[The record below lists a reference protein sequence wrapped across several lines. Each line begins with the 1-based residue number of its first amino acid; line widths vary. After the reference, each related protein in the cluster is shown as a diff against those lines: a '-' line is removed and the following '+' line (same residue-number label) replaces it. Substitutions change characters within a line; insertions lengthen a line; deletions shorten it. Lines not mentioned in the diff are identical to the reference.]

1 MKNLLGRLCVAG
13 ASLASFA
20 VMFSVNPAQAASIT
34 QSISSPMSD
43 TDWET
48 TLNFNKFDSSLG
60 ILNQVDILMNAT
72 VIGSGSIRNNGSS
85 TAVGT
90 ATLSS
95 QVELFDSNSNSLGF
109 VQPIFTDRFRTI
121 DSTALA
127 AGNTRNYSSVTASK
141 SQNFSY
147 TDALT
152 LAYFTGAGQG
162 SLTAIASGVSGWTG
176 SSNITAN
183 FSTHASAAYTV
194 IYTYSAP
201 APAPAPAPVPN
212 NTQAVPEPLTIL
224 GALTAV
230 GFGVAFKRYA
240 TKVNGNLQS
249 ASL

>member
-1 MKNLLGRLCVAG
+1 MKNLIGRLCVAG

-48 TLNFNKFDSSLG
+48 TLGFNKFDSSLG
-60 ILNQVDILMNAT
+60 ILNQVDIAMNAT
-72 VIGSGSIRNNGSS
+72 VIGSGSIKNNGSS

-127 AGNTRNYSSVTASK
+127 AGSTRNYSSVTASK

-183 FSTHASAAYTV
+183 FSTQASAAYTV

-201 APAPAPAPVPN
+201 APVPG